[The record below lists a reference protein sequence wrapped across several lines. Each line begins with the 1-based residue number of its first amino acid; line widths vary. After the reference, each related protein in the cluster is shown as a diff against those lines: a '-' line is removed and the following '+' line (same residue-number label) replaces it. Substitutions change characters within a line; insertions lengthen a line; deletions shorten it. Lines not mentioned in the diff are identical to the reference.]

1 MFVYLP
7 GFCPV
12 LLPPSDVAA
21 RRATIA
27 KRKEDYIV
35 ALKRRRHEEAVQK
48 QATDNRRRAEEFSRN
63 AVSGESCWLAVQ
75 PPPRGS
81 SHCVRA
87 YHQCVAWCSF
97 VWFVVCGFVF
107 QAAEEKRRQEREARA
122 AEEEAK
128 AQLKE
133 WLKAHGVEEDQVGN
147 VDEMDEAERAKAVAE
162 TREREERA
170 RNEAARRQRSAA
182 KHLDYLTRAMREA
195 EWDRLVE
202 VSVT

>member
-1 MFVYLP
+1 M
-7 GFCPV
+7 
-12 LLPPSDVAA
+12 
-21 RRATIA
+21 
-27 KRKEDYIV
+27 
-35 ALKRRRHEEAVQK
+35 
-48 QATDNRRRAEEFSRN
+48 
-63 AVSGESCWLAVQ
+63 W
-75 PPPRGS
+75 
-81 SHCVRA
+81 
-87 YHQCVAWCSF
+87 
-97 VWFVVCGFVF
+97 VCF